1 MPPGIHR
8 SVDRE
13 RNISST
19 LKLGV
24 EIQFVKPTYLGD
36 VLQLE
41 ATVEERLESRQVVLL
56 QFRFM
61 RDKTMVAKGR
71 VSIMLCNV

>member
-1 MPPGIHR
+1 M
-8 SVDRE
+8 
-13 RNISST
+13 
-19 LKLGV
+19 

-41 ATVEERLESRQVVLL
+41 ATVEERLESRQVVVL